1 MTLIRN
7 KEYSYIALKKVK
19 YITYNDLAVRGPAK
33 FRRKKT
39 PIKIDVFMKNAIL
52 TS

>member
-19 YITYNDLAVRGPAK
+19 YITYNDLTVY
-33 FRRKKT
+33 
-39 PIKIDVFMKNAIL
+39 
-52 TS
+52 